1 MIKTL
6 GLISLVAFATAH
18 DQPFSGSFMS
28 KEEKLG
34 LMEKAKEMFYHA
46 YTNYMEHAYPADELM
61 PLSCKGRWRT
71 KENNRGD
78 MDDVLGN
85 YSLTLIDTMDTLVV
99 LGDLPEFD
107 RAVSKVVTSVTFDRD
122 VVVSVFEINIRV
134 LGGLLSGH
142 IFAQHFKENSNH
154 LQWYNGELLAM
165 AKDLGYRLM
174 PAFNTTTGIPYSRV
188 NLRYGTKKDQL
199 HHYQETCTA
208 CAGSMILELAALSR
222 LSGIPIFEE
231 KAHRSMDSLW
241 SLRHRSSNLMGTV
254 LNVDS
259 GDWVRRDS
267 GVGAGIDS
275 YYEYC
280 LKAYVLL
287 GESRYLSRFNKHY
300 ASIMK
305 YISQGPMLL
314 DVHMH
319 RPQINSKNF
328 MDALLAFWPGLQV
341 LSGDLKPAIETH
353 EMLYQVV
360 QKHNF
365 IPEAFTTDF
374 QVHWGQHPLRPEFL
388 ESTYFLYKA
397 TGDPHYLNV
406 GRQVLNSLQKYARVE
421 CGFAAVKDVRT
432 TANEDTMDSF
442 VLAET
447 FKYLYLLF
455 AEPED
460 LIINIDEYLF
470 TTEGHLLPLY
480 LSVQPQNYTDA
491 DKILDEDTDLP
502 KRSCPS
508 FDNLLTES
516 IRKPLKNM
524 VDGLCPNR
532 KSRIEAR
539 EFAKVFQF
547 GNENHMQRIKAMGIV
562 VTKLPNGLPL
572 LFMNSSH
579 ESSPDDQIDGHEFL
593 TELNII
599 MKDVNQKEKI
609 NSAKSVSFDDQDG
622 QKMSLYAGAAN
633 FGLPLNLGHKVAAR
647 IAIANPVKGCET
659 LINPGAVKEKIVLV
673 ERGDCMFIEKA
684 RKLQEAGAVGGIV
697 IDNAT
702 DSSVIT
708 SRAFSMSDDGIDDVS
723 IPLVFLFASEARP
736 LLDMLNIN
744 PDLLVTISE
753 LPKETEAD
761 IDSVEDTGTMINNS
775 IDKLKKI
782 IGDIMTSNDPTQDQV
797 SDLLK
802 WKGYSSIDKQTF
814 LKLLMEARKGI
825 INKNDDII
833 KVDELPPSKQKIS
846 ENDTRRKVDPDEN

>member
-188 NLRYGTKKDQL
+188 NLRYGIKKDQL
-199 HHYQETCTA
+199 HYFQETCTA

-259 GDWVRRDS
+259 GDWIRRDS

-300 ASIMK
+300 AAIMK

-455 AEPED
+455 AESED

-470 TTEGHLLPLY
+470 TTEGHLLPLS

-539 EFAKVFQF
+539 EFAKIFQF

-562 VTKLPNGLPL
+562 ITKLPNGLPL

-579 ESSPDDQIDGHEFL
+579 ESNPEDQIDGHEFL

-609 NSAKSVSFDDQDG
+609 NSAKSVSFDNQDG
-622 QKMSLYAGAAN
+622 QKVSLYAGAAN
-633 FGLPLNLGHKVAAR
+633 FGLPLNLGLKVVAR

-659 LINPGAVKEKIVLV
+659 LINPNDVKEKIVLV

-753 LPKETEAD
+753 LPKETEAE

-802 WKGYSSIDKQTF
+802 WRGYSSIDKQTF

>member
-188 NLRYGTKKDQL
+188 NLRYGIKKDQL
-199 HHYQETCTA
+199 HYFQETCTA

-259 GDWVRRDS
+259 GDWIRRDS

-300 ASIMK
+300 AAIMK

-455 AEPED
+455 AESED

-470 TTEGHLLPLY
+470 TTEGHLLPLS

-532 KSRIEAR
+532 KSRLEAR
-539 EFAKVFQF
+539 EFAKIFQF

-562 VTKLPNGLPL
+562 ITKLPNGLPL

-579 ESSPDDQIDGHEFL
+579 ESNPEDQIDGHEFL
-593 TELNII
+593 TELNIV

-609 NSAKSVSFDDQDG
+609 NSAKSVSFDNQDG
-622 QKMSLYAGAAN
+622 QKVSLYAGAAN
-633 FGLPLNLGHKVAAR
+633 FGLPLNLGLKVVAR

-659 LINPGAVKEKIVLV
+659 LINPNAVKEKIVLV

-708 SRAFSMSDDGIDDVS
+708 SRAFSMSDDGVDDVS

-753 LPKETEAD
+753 LPKETEAE

-802 WKGYSSIDKQTF
+802 WRGYSSIDKQTF

>member
-6 GLISLVAFATAH
+6 GLISLVAFATSH

-188 NLRYGTKKDQL
+188 NLKYGIKKDQL
-199 HHYQETCTA
+199 HYFQETCTA

-259 GDWVRRDS
+259 GDWIRRDS

-300 ASIMK
+300 AAIMK

-455 AEPED
+455 AESED

-562 VTKLPNGLPL
+562 ITKLPNGLPL

-579 ESSPDDQIDGHEFL
+579 ESNPEDQIDGHEFL

-609 NSAKSVSFDDQDG
+609 NSAKSVSFDNQDG
-622 QKMSLYAGAAN
+622 QKVSLYAGAAN
-633 FGLPLNLGHKVAAR
+633 FGLPLNLGLKVVAR

-659 LINPGAVKEKIVLV
+659 LINPNVVKEKIVLV

-753 LPKETEAD
+753 LPKETEAE

-782 IGDIMTSNDPTQDQV
+782 IEDLMTSNDPTQDQV

-802 WKGYSSIDKQTF
+802 WRGYSSIDKQTF

>member
-188 NLRYGTKKDQL
+188 NLKYGIKKDQL
-199 HHYQETCTA
+199 HYFQETCTA

-259 GDWVRRDS
+259 GDWIRRDS

-300 ASIMK
+300 AAIMK

-455 AEPED
+455 AESED

-532 KSRIEAR
+532 KSRIEAK
-539 EFAKVFQF
+539 EFAKIFQF

-562 VTKLPNGLPL
+562 ITKLPNGLPL

-609 NSAKSVSFDDQDG
+609 NSAKSVSFDNQDG
-622 QKMSLYAGAAN
+622 QRMSLYAGAAN
-633 FGLPLNLGHKVAAR
+633 FGLPLNLGLKVEAR

-659 LINPGAVKEKIVLV
+659 LINPGVVKEKIVLV

-753 LPKETEAD
+753 LPKETEAE
-761 IDSVEDTGTMINNS
+761 IDSVEDAGTMINNS

>member
-142 IFAQHFKENSNH
+142 IFAQHFKENSNY

-188 NLRYGTKKDQL
+188 NLRYGIKKDQL
-199 HHYQETCTA
+199 HYFQETCTA

-259 GDWVRRDS
+259 GDWIRRDS

-300 ASIMK
+300 AAIMK

-455 AEPED
+455 AESED

-470 TTEGHLLPLY
+470 TTEGHLLPLS

-532 KSRIEAR
+532 KSRLEAR
-539 EFAKVFQF
+539 EFAKIFQF

-562 VTKLPNGLPL
+562 ITKLPNGLPL

-579 ESSPDDQIDGHEFL
+579 ESNPEDQIDGHEFL

-609 NSAKSVSFDDQDG
+609 NSAKSVSFDNQDG
-622 QKMSLYAGAAN
+622 QKVSLYAGAAN
-633 FGLPLNLGHKVAAR
+633 FGLPLNLGLKVVAR

-659 LINPGAVKEKIVLV
+659 LINPNVVKEKIVLV

-753 LPKETEAD
+753 LPKETEAE

-775 IDKLKKI
+775 IEKLKKI

-802 WKGYSSIDKQTF
+802 WRGYSSIDKQTF

>member
-188 NLRYGTKKDQL
+188 NLRYGIKKDQL
-199 HHYQETCTA
+199 HYFQETCTA

-259 GDWVRRDS
+259 GDWIRRDS

-300 ASIMK
+300 AAIMK

-455 AEPED
+455 AESED

-470 TTEGHLLPLY
+470 TTEGHLLPLS

-539 EFAKVFQF
+539 EFAKIFQF

-562 VTKLPNGLPL
+562 ITKLPNGLPL

-579 ESSPDDQIDGHEFL
+579 ESNPEDQIDGHEFL

-609 NSAKSVSFDDQDG
+609 NSAKSVSFDNQDG
-622 QKMSLYAGAAN
+622 QKVSLYAGAAN
-633 FGLPLNLGHKVAAR
+633 FGLPLNLGLKVVAR

-659 LINPGAVKEKIVLV
+659 LINPNDVKEKIVLV

-708 SRAFSMSDDGIDDVS
+708 SRAFSMSDDGVDDVS

-753 LPKETEAD
+753 LPKETEAE

-802 WKGYSSIDKQTF
+802 WRGYSSIDKQTF

>member
-1 MIKTL
+1 MIRTL
-6 GLISLVAFATAH
+6 ILVLLVAFVIAQ

-28 KEEKLG
+28 KEERQG

-46 YTNYMEHAYPADELM
+46 YNNYMDHAYPADELM

-107 RAVSKVVTSVTFDRD
+107 RAVSKVVSDVTFDRD

-188 NLRYGTKKDQL
+188 NLKYGIKKDQL
-199 HHYQETCTA
+199 HYFQETCTA

-222 LSGIPIFEE
+222 LSDVHIFEE

-259 GDWVRRDS
+259 GDWIRRDS

-300 ASIMK
+300 SAIMK

-360 QKHNF
+360 KKHNF

-397 TGDPHYLNV
+397 TDDPHYLNV
-406 GRQVLNSLQKYARVE
+406 GREVLNSLQKYARVE

-432 TANEDTMDSF
+432 TTNEDTMDSF

-455 AEPED
+455 AESDD

-491 DKILDEDTDLP
+491 DKILDEETDLP

-562 VTKLPNGLPL
+562 ITKLPNGLPL

-593 TELNII
+593 TELNIV
-599 MKDVNQKEKI
+599 MKDVNQKEKV
-609 NSAKSVSFDDQDG
+609 NSAKSVSFDNQDG
-622 QKMSLYAGAAN
+622 QKVSLYAGAAN
-633 FGLPLNLGHKVAAR
+633 FGLPLNLGLKVSAR
-647 IAIANPVKGCET
+647 IAVANPVKGCET
-659 LINPGAVKEKIVLV
+659 LINPSLVKEKIVLV

-708 SRAFSMSDDGIDDVS
+708 SRAFSMSDDGVDDVS

-753 LPKETEAD
+753 LPKETEE
-761 IDSVEDTGTMINNS
+761 IDSVEDTGTLINNS

-782 IGDIMTSNDPTQDQV
+782 IGEIMTSNDPTQDRV

-802 WKGYSSIDKQTF
+802 WRGYNSIDKETF
-814 LKLLMEARKGI
+814 LKLLMEARRGV

>member
-1 MIKTL
+1 MIKVL

-188 NLRYGTKKDQL
+188 NLRYGIKKDQL

-455 AEPED
+455 AESED

-659 LINPGAVKEKIVLV
+659 LINPGVVKEKIVLV

-753 LPKETEAD
+753 LPKDTEAE

>member
-6 GLISLVAFATAH
+6 ILISLVVFATAH

-107 RAVSKVVTSVTFDRD
+107 RAVSKVVASVTFDRD

-188 NLRYGTKKDQL
+188 NLKYGIKKDQL
-199 HHYQETCTA
+199 HYFQETCTA

-259 GDWVRRDS
+259 GDWIRRDS

-300 ASIMK
+300 AAIMK

-388 ESTYFLYKA
+388 ESTYFLFKA

-455 AEPED
+455 AESED

-562 VTKLPNGLPL
+562 ITKLPNGLPL

-609 NSAKSVSFDDQDG
+609 NSAKSVSFDNQDG
-622 QKMSLYAGAAN
+622 QKISLYAGAAN
-633 FGLPLNLGHKVAAR
+633 FGLPLNLGLKVVAR

-659 LINPGAVKEKIVLV
+659 LINPSVVKEKIVLV

-753 LPKETEAD
+753 LSKETEAE

-782 IGDIMTSNDPTQDQV
+782 IGDLMTSNDPTQDQV

-802 WKGYSSIDKQTF
+802 WRGYNSIDKQTF
-814 LKLLMEARKGI
+814 LKLLMEARKEI

>member
-802 WKGYSSIDKQTF
+802 WKG
-814 LKLLMEARKGI
+814 
-825 INKNDDII
+825 
-833 KVDELPPSKQKIS
+833 
-846 ENDTRRKVDPDEN
+846 

>member
-1 MIKTL
+1 
-6 GLISLVAFATAH
+6 
-18 DQPFSGSFMS
+18 
-28 KEEKLG
+28 
-34 LMEKAKEMFYHA
+34 
-46 YTNYMEHAYPADELM
+46 
-61 PLSCKGRWRT
+61 
-71 KENNRGD
+71 
-78 MDDVLGN
+78 
-85 YSLTLIDTMDTLVV
+85 
-99 LGDLPEFD
+99 
-107 RAVSKVVTSVTFDRD
+107 
-122 VVVSVFEINIRV
+122 
-134 LGGLLSGH
+134 
-142 IFAQHFKENSNH
+142 
-154 LQWYNGELLAM
+154 
-165 AKDLGYRLM
+165 
-174 PAFNTTTGIPYSRV
+174 
-188 NLRYGTKKDQL
+188 
-199 HHYQETCTA
+199 
-208 CAGSMILELAALSR
+208 MILELAALSR

-259 GDWVRRDS
+259 GDWIRRDS

-300 ASIMK
+300 AAIMK

-374 QVHWGQHPLRPEFL
+374 QVHWEQHPLRPEFL

-406 GRQVLNSLQKYARVE
+406 GREVLNSLQKYARVD

-432 TANEDTMDSF
+432 TANEDMMDSF

-455 AEPED
+455 AESDD

-491 DKILDEDTDLP
+491 EKILNEETDLP

-532 KSRIEAR
+532 KSRVEAR

-547 GNENHMQRIKAMGIV
+547 GNENHMQRIKAMGIL

-579 ESSPDDQIDGHEFL
+579 GSGPDDQIDGNQFL

-599 MKDVNQKEKI
+599 MKDVTQKEKI
-609 NSAKSVSFDDQDG
+609 NSAKSVSFENQDG
-622 QKMSLYAGAAN
+622 QTISLYAGAAN
-633 FGLPLNLGHKVAAR
+633 FGLPLNLGLKVMTR
-647 IAIANPVKGCET
+647 IVFANPVKGCET
-659 LINPGAVKEKIVLV
+659 LSNPSVVKGKIVLV

-708 SRAFSMSDDGIDDVS
+708 SRAFSMSDDGVDDVN

-736 LLDMLNIN
+736 LLDMLTIN

-753 LPKETEAD
+753 LPKETETE
-761 IDSVEDTGTMINNS
+761 IESVEDAGNMINNS

-782 IGDIMTSNDPTQDQV
+782 IGDIMMSGDPTQDRM

-802 WKGYSSIDKQTF
+802 WRGYNSIDKQTF
-814 LKLLMEARKGI
+814 LKLLMEAKEGI
-825 INKNDDII
+825 KSDDII
-833 KVDELPPSKQKIS
+833 KVDELPPSKQTIS
-846 ENDTRRKVDPDEN
+846 ENDTLRKVDPDEN